1 MSEKYEFI
9 ETMLIS
15 LQKYIYPVT
24 LMCSWLSVS
33 RSGFYDW
40 RSSPTSRAA
49 TRRDDLRVLIT
60 AVFDGSKQAYGYRR
74 VHAHV
79 RRAGVRIGPELVRHL
94 MRELDLVPCQ
104 PRPFRLSLTAQ
115 DTDQPA
121 IPDLVERDFTATVP
135 GHQDGRDITYV
146 PTWEGWVYLATVI
159 DCYSKKVIAYA
170 MDNNYKTPLITTAI
184 RRAAHNEHLAPGAIV
199 HTDRG
204 SNYTS
209 YEFAA
214 VLGDLDLRRSM
225 GRTRICYDNAMA
237 ESYFAALKNELVNRT
252 VYPTRAAAMKD
263 IARYIET
270 RFNLRR
276 LHSSIGYRPPNEVH
290 DAYRSEQQA
299 A

>member
-40 RSSPTSRAA
+40 RSRPTSRAA

-60 AVFDGSKQAYGYRR
+60 AVFDGSKQTYGYRR
-74 VHAHV
+74 VHAHL
-79 RRAGVRIGPELVRHL
+79 RRAGARVTPELVRHL

-135 GHQDGRDITYV
+135 GHQDGRGHHLRPDLGRVGV
-146 PTWEGWVYLATVI
+146 PGHRDRLVLQEGHRLCDGQQLQDTPDHY
-159 DCYSKKVIAYA
+159 CY
-170 MDNNYKTPLITTAI
+170 PP
-184 RRAAHNEHLAPGAIV
+184 RR
-199 HTDRG
+199 T
-204 SNYTS
+204 
-209 YEFAA
+209 
-214 VLGDLDLRRSM
+214 
-225 GRTRICYDNAMA
+225 
-237 ESYFAALKNELVNRT
+237 
-252 VYPTRAAAMKD
+252 
-263 IARYIET
+263 
-270 RFNLRR
+270 
-276 LHSSIGYRPPNEVH
+276 
-290 DAYRSEQQA
+290 Q
-299 A
+299 